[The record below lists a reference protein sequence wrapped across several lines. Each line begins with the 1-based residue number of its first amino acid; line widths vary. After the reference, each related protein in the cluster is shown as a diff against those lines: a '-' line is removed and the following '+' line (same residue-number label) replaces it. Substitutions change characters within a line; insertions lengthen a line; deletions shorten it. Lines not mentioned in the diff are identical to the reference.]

1 MSKVT
6 ANQTG
11 CSDISGSLCVSG
23 MGLVAGDFVED
34 FITKQT
40 QLLYFDC
47 NFVIGGKVL
56 IS

>member
-23 MGLVAGDFVED
+23 MGLVAGDFVDD